1 MDESETPSGAPGKKQ
16 NEWIADIVNKPS
28 PGKGKKAKVS
38 QQAGIA
44 EDLNA
49 AEEASFAVWCF
60 FVDVN
65 SMRTY
70 LKAVWSKVGKGT
82 IDLVTASVGM
92 LLAPKSLARNT
103 KLCGSVTTVA
113 LEQIEQMEA
122 TLHVSFPGIKDYP
135 ALVKTLLRDVPLQK
149 VADAGVMRLLDFSLF
164 FPLYTL
170 CSFRWKMSQH
180 VPSMQDEN
188 FQNLASINTLDGLSF
203 TASSGLIEALEEEAY
218 FLDQ

>member
-1 MDESETPSGAPGKKQ
+1 MEELETPSAAPGKKA

-28 PGKGKKAKVS
+28 PGKGKKSKAP
-38 QQAGIA
+38 QQAGIV

-92 LLAPKSLARNT
+92 LP
-103 KLCGSVTTVA
+103 
-113 LEQIEQMEA
+113 
-122 TLHVSFPGIKDYP
+122 
-135 ALVKTLLRDVPLQK
+135 VPRRSYAVLIFVLQ
-149 VADAGVMRLLDFSLF
+149 S
-164 FPLYTL
+164 P
-170 CSFRWKMSQH
+170 RWRWNRSNRWRQR
-180 VPSMQDEN
+180 
-188 FQNLASINTLDGLSF
+188 SICLSR
-203 TASSGLIEALEEEAY
+203 I
-218 FLDQ
+218 